1 MLTINRILKTN
12 GVTGEWSDE
21 FGQVMETP
29 TIAIGMRCR
38 FRLALYTDRI
48 DGDGK
53 LIPIPYDDLRT
64 VSYYIALDSDHLQET
79 TPKLCNT
86 TGCTLECDA
95 DTGGAVFVC
104 DIPNTAVPDLLQ
116 CIASE
121 KTISLE
127 TEIAGMESADG
138 VASFLIQTTI
148 DVRNRVWLPG
158 SGTPPEEVVNDPE
171 YWPATQ
177 SEAYLSQTPEL
188 QFSADGANWHDELTS
203 ASDVWWRW
211 RFGKNGAWTKAYL
224 LPRGASISNYL
235 YVAYAS
241 DAAGTGFSLTPSDT
255 LPYRAEVVSETEIE
269 NPTAADFA
277 GKWVRFVGEQGE
289 TGPEGPKGDKGD
301 QGDTGEQGPQGP
313 QGDQGDTGP
322 QGPIGPEGPKG
333 DTGEQGPQGETGEQ
347 GPQGERGEAFKFDAT
362 GLKSDLSQYDA
373 EPKNFAF
380 LATDEGN
387 IYIKNS
393 DTSGDWSDA
402 IAFRGEKGDKGDK
415 GDAGEQGPQGETGA
429 TGETGP
435 QGPQGETG
443 EQGPQGEQGET
454 GEQGAAAISFAVL
467 ASVTDATAF
476 TGTARLVNADGTAG
490 ETVDVVYWFAD
501 PAATTEG

>member
-1 MLTINRILKTN
+1 MDIFYNITNQYRVTENGARNADSPLLRYREQPVWWIHLVDEINSPVDLSAVPSWRAAVDVDLTSKT
-12 GVTGEWSDE
+12 E
-21 FGQVMETP
+21 VM
-29 TIAIGMRCR
+29 C
-38 FRLALYTDRI
+38 
-48 DGDGK
+48 
-53 LIPIPYDDLRT
+53 RT
-64 VSYYIALDSDHLQET
+64 VNEAI
-79 TPKLCNT
+79 
-86 TGCTLECDA
+86 
-95 DTGGAVFVC
+95 
-104 DIPNTAVPDLLQ
+104 I
-116 CIASE
+116 
-121 KTISLE
+121 KTRL
-127 TEIAGMESADG
+127 
-138 VASFLIQTTI
+138 
-148 DVRNRVWLPG
+148 
-158 SGTPPEEVVNDPE
+158 
-171 YWPATQ
+171 
-177 SEAYLSQTPEL
+177 
-188 QFSADGANWHDELTS
+188 ADGAVGVPIDANTEKFLEKVDGKDNVRAKFELWGFDS
-203 ASDVWWRW
+203 
-211 RFGKNGAWTKAYL
+211 NGAKRIYL
-224 LPRGASISNYL
+224 RLAILVSAVVDPDGGEPPSLVDPDEAVRKTELEAMIARELVFEYSPDQAQIHTELLDGDLWQRIRHGENGVPSEWQKIPYGPRGASISNYL

-241 DAAGTGFSLTPSDT
+241 DAAGTGFSLTPSDA
-255 LPYRAEVVSETEIE
+255 LPYRAEIVSEEAIDT
-269 NPTAADFA
+269 PTAAVFA
-277 GKWVRFVGEQGE
+277 GKWVRFAGEQGE

-301 QGDTGEQGPQGP
+301 KGDTGEQGPQGP
-313 QGDQGDTGP
+313 KGDTGL
-322 QGPIGPEGPKG
+322 QGPIGPIGPKG

-402 IAFRGEKGDKGDK
+402 IAFRGEKGDKGDQ

-454 GEQGAAAISFAVL
+454 GPQGAAAISFAVL
-467 ASVTDATAF
+467 TAVTDETAF